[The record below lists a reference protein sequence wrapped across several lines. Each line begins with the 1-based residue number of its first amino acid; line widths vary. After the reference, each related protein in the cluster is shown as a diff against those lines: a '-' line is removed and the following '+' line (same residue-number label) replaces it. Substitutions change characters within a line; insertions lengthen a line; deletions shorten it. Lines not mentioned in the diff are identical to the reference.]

1 MKITHVVRATEWM
14 ASTPKHVHL
23 YNCFGWEPPKF
34 VHVGLLQDEKKHKL
48 SKRTGDVFV
57 GEYKDKGYLPE
68 ALVNFVAL
76 MGWSHAERSDVM
88 SLQKLVEIFDIK
100 GLTEGNTVVEF
111 GKLTFL
117 QKEHMR
123 ALIKEGGP
131 REQEIVAQIEKGVR
145 SLYGDT

>member
-1 MKITHVVRATEWM
+1 MKVTHVVRATEWM

-23 YNCFGWEPPKF
+23 YNCFGWEPPMF

-48 SKRTGDVFV
+48 SKRSGDVFV

-76 MGWSHAERSDVM
+76 MGWSHSQRSDVM
-88 SLQKLVEIFDIK
+88 SLEKLVEIFDIK

-123 ALIKEGGP
+123 ALVKEGGK
-131 REQEIVAQIEKGVR
+131 REQEIVAEVEREVR
-145 SLYGDT
+145 NLYGDK